1 MCPHAKP
8 RTMQRWIARPRR
20 ELQNSFCR
28 WLQISRAHSPRPI
41 QTSPISAQSE
51 ASAQLGQAGS
61 PWRRTTIGSKIRRR
75 ASRGRDAIGEW
86 QAWEEL
92 IALAGEALDHGPRCT
107 LLHKLKRSSWQKL
120 DFALADP
127 QTSLRLRED
136 EGDALEIPGRTPD
149 LTASF
154 PSRF

>member
-1 MCPHAKP
+1 M
-8 RTMQRWIARPRR
+8 
-20 ELQNSFCR
+20 
-28 WLQISRAHSPRPI
+28 
-41 QTSPISAQSE
+41 
-51 ASAQLGQAGS
+51 
-61 PWRRTTIGSKIRRR
+61 RRTTIGSKIRRG
-75 ASRGRDAIGEW
+75 AGRGRDAIGEW

-92 IALAGEALDHGPRCT
+92 IALAGKALDHGPRCT
-107 LLHKLKRSSWQKL
+107 LLHKLKRISWQKL